1 MKIQPS
7 FFFPE
12 QVTARATTA
21 RATPPPT
28 ADERDNE
35 ESDEEEA
42 QGLDSPPLA
51 STTATGVS
59 GGGAANGACAGDP
72 LGGTP
77 GNALI
82 TNSDA
87 KPTLGSG
94 GCLAQAVAVVTEE
107 PYQKVLDGLDAQ
119 IPNVAAAGGTS
130 VAGDCWTPAVV
141 LAYYKHCY
149 SGGNFSW
156 GHVDKTSIMPRLT
169 EDQIAA
175 LSPGELNKE
184 LVKHDIAKLR
194 NRKKPTI
201 RKAG

>member
-1 MKIQPS
+1 M
-7 FFFPE
+7 
-12 QVTARATTA
+12 
-21 RATPPPT
+21 
-28 ADERDNE
+28 
-35 ESDEEEA
+35 
-42 QGLDSPPLA
+42 
-51 STTATGVS
+51 
-59 GGGAANGACAGDP
+59 
-72 LGGTP
+72 
-77 GNALI
+77 I

-201 RKAG
+201 RKARDQFYKTMCEKAVGEGRFVVDGKVDFDKFFERSPDDDGNDRHAVGPSRAELSLTMP